1 MNTLSPALQSLFSLV
16 IAAMVLAALALLW
29 RRDRSAWLVVALGA
43 EAVGLAFRF
52 VLIVQPD
59 LVRSA
64 PLMFSAW
71 TLSGLVFAIGLL
83 GYAIEVSG
91 KR

>member
-1 MNTLSPALQSLFSLV
+1 MNALPQALQSLFSVV
-16 IAAMVLAALALLW
+16 IAAMVLAALGLLW
-29 RRDRSAWLVVALGA
+29 RRDRSVWLVVALGA
-43 EAVGLAFRF
+43 EGVGLAFRLAL
-52 VLIVQPD
+52 VALPD

-71 TLSGLVFAIGLL
+71 TLSGLVFAVGLL
-83 GYAIEVSG
+83 GYAIEVNG